1 MIYLLDS
8 NICIYCINK
17 RYPRLIERVGQQP
30 ASTLAISA
38 ITKAEMY
45 AGSSRRGAPTRYR
58 REQDEF
64 FERFP
69 SLPFDDAAAD
79 RYGTIYAH
87 LASAG
92 QPIGV
97 ADTQIA
103 AIALVHNLTLVTHNI
118 RHFERVPNLAIED
131 WARD

>member
-8 NICIYCINK
+8 NICIYCIN
-17 RYPRLIERVGQQP
+17 RRFPRLIERVARQP
-30 ASTLAISA
+30 ASTLVISA
-38 ITKAEMY
+38 NTKAEMY
-45 AGSSRRGAPTRYR
+45 AGSSRRGAPKRYR
-58 REQDEF
+58 LEQDAF
-64 FERFP
+64 FERFA

-79 RYGTIYAH
+79 RYGRVHAH
-87 LASAG
+87 LESAG

-97 ADTQIA
+97 ADMQIA
-103 AIALVHNLTLVTHNI
+103 AIALVHDLTLVTHNI